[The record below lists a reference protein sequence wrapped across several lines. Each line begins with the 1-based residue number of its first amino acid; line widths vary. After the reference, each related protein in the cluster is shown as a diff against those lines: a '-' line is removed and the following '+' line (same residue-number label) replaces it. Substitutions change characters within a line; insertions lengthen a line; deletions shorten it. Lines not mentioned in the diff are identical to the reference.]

1 MPNTKKESLY
11 FGSIMCFGMVL
22 FMTIYNLYLNGM
34 IGHLSFLEGMGDFV
48 IGFSI
53 AIMLDLFLVGPNAK
67 KIALKL
73 TQNTEN
79 PIFKVIGIS
88 VCMIVG
94 MAFFMSI
101 YGLISTY
108 IHTDK
113 ATESIML
120 DYVSIYGKNLIV
132 ALPLQLIV
140 MGPLVRFIFM
150 KFIKK

>member
-1 MPNTKKESLY
+1 
-11 FGSIMCFGMVL
+11 
-22 FMTIYNLYLNGM
+22 
-34 IGHLSFLEGMGDFV
+34 
-48 IGFSI
+48 
-53 AIMLDLFLVGPNAK
+53 
-67 KIALKL
+67 
-73 TQNTEN
+73 
-79 PIFKVIGIS
+79 
-88 VCMIVG
+88 MIVG

-140 MGPLVRFIFM
+140 MGPSVRFIFM